1 MIDITKC
8 REGDMETYNTRLT
21 RSSQDKWVAGVCGGI
36 ARYFGFDS
44 DVLRLVYVILTVCTV
59 FSGILVYVILWL
71 VMPTDNPRLP

>member
-1 MIDITKC
+1 
-8 REGDMETYNTRLT
+8 METYNKRLT

>member
-1 MIDITKC
+1 
-8 REGDMETYNTRLT
+8 METYNKRLT

-59 FSGILVYVILWL
+59 FSGILAYVILWL